1 MISPE
6 PITKPP
12 PQPSQPQPPQD
23 KETPISEQIKRIAS
37 TLGIEL
43 NDKKNKTKTQLNQ
56 IIFLEKAIQEMNDLI
71 DEFDQKVL
79 IKLDHN
85 LLDDDDDDTTDD
97 DTSTTTKHTT
107 TTSSSNDTLCIR
119 VSNLEQEL
127 SIPQNTNSN
136 WKKITMIKKN

>member
-1 MISPE
+1 
-6 PITKPP
+6 
-12 PQPSQPQPPQD
+12 
-23 KETPISEQIKRIAS
+23 
-37 TLGIEL
+37 
-43 NDKKNKTKTQLNQ
+43 
-56 IIFLEKAIQEMNDLI
+56 MNDLI